1 MPAAYLIASLPGDN
15 LSWIGVGFGCCPLGF
30 GGSPHLW
37 QGMSEVSHRV
47 TSLGRASSPP
57 RTHML
62 NPGYDISSRQRKL
75 QLPRRKFVIFW
86 CSSLERGRWRR
97 PLRCCHCY
105 GGSDKGGA
113 GGGAVRGGGWGCG
126 GGERG
131 VPPRTTWLDRHS
143 PPRERPS
150 HFWHHMVCQ
159 SPNPATSTLHRQPPL
174 PPRPR
179 PRPHPARSTPD
190 HPVCSRQDATAA
202 VSALPPHS
210 SR

>member
-75 QLPRRKFVIFW
+75 QLPRRKSLSIFGV
-86 CSSLERGRWRR
+86 RRWSGVCGASQVL
-97 PLRCCHCY
+97 PLL
-105 GGSDKGGA
+105 
-113 GGGAVRGGGWGCG
+113 W
-126 GGERG
+126 
-131 VPPRTTWLDRHS
+131 
-143 PPRERPS
+143 RE
-150 HFWHHMVCQ
+150 
-159 SPNPATSTLHRQPPL
+159 
-174 PPRPR
+174 
-179 PRPHPARSTPD
+179 
-190 HPVCSRQDATAA
+190 
-202 VSALPPHS
+202 
-210 SR
+210 